1 MRLVLVAALAV
12 LLIGAGGAGAGA
24 DSNSGTGLGKRGAT
38 AADAYV
44 PGELIVRFRAG
55 ATSATRTS
63 ALSAEGARAAG
74 NLGLPGLIRVK
85 LPAGASV
92 EAAAAELEDDPSV
105 LYAEPNYLNTISTVP
120 NDPLFSQLWG
130 LSQASDKDID
140 APGAWNLT
148 KGSAGVIVAVVDSG
162 IAYGHPDLKNNM
174 WVNDD
179 PAGGGDDDGN
189 GFVDDTVGWD
199 FVQNDNTPLDFNGH
213 GTHVAGTIGAQGNN
227 GVGVVG
233 VNWDVSLMAVRAGD
247 ASGGLET
254 ADVVSAIN
262 YACANGADV
271 VNGSFGGNMMSTAVR
286 DAVISGPCAN
296 TLFVFAAGNTGRSLE
311 GSGPS
316 ADSYP
321 CELHRAPTSA
331 ANVLCV
337 GATGKT
343 DNLAGFS
350 SFGPSAVHLA
360 APGVAIRST
369 APAYSNVSGFP
380 EGFEGTRAQFNSR
393 WGDRVGSPLWN
404 RSGIRTVGQ
413 FSLADSPSGFYST
426 TTTTSIS
433 KLAAVNLAG
442 RSGCQILYH
451 MYLDTEFQ
459 DDGNDLTDDWFEIW
473 VGPTFFSG
481 WAGWSEDLF
490 FGITEDFS
498 EFDNQSGLMLRFELN
513 PDGDGVR
520 FTGVFLDNLIIRCL
534 KKSAGG
540 YVNLDGTSMAAPH
553 VVGVAA
559 LLLANDPTMTVA
571 QLKDAILG
579 GVDAVP
585 GLAGFV
591 QTGGRLNAARALGL
605 LPDDTKPNTTITSG
619 PTGST
624 SSRRAT
630 FRFSANQAGSKFEC
644 KHMNGP
650 WRRCTSPKTY
660 SNLGRGQHKFR
671 VRAIDTSGNVDPTPA
686 TRTWRVT

>member
-12 LLIGAGGAGAGA
+12 LLIGAGGAGARA
-24 DSNSGTGLGKRGAT
+24 DSNPGTGLGKRGAT
-38 AADAYV
+38 AAGADAYV

-63 ALSAEGARAAG
+63 ALSAEDARAAG

-233 VNWDVSLMAVRAGD
+233 VNWNVSLMAVRAGD

-286 DAVISGPCAN
+286 DAVISGPCTD

-369 APAYSNVSGFP
+369 VTAYSNVSGFP

-404 RSGIRTVGQ
+404 RSGVRTVGQ
-413 FSLADSPSGFYST
+413 FSLADSPSGLYST
-426 TTTTSIS
+426 KTTTSIS

-442 RSGCQILYH
+442 RSGCQIRYH

-540 YVNLDGTSMAAPH
+540 
-553 VVGVAA
+553 
-559 LLLANDPTMTVA
+559 
-571 QLKDAILG
+571 
-579 GVDAVP
+579 
-585 GLAGFV
+585 
-591 QTGGRLNAARALGL
+591 
-605 LPDDTKPNTTITSG
+605 
-619 PTGST
+619 
-624 SSRRAT
+624 
-630 FRFSANQAGSKFEC
+630 
-644 KHMNGP
+644 
-650 WRRCTSPKTY
+650 
-660 SNLGRGQHKFR
+660 
-671 VRAIDTSGNVDPTPA
+671 
-686 TRTWRVT
+686 